1 VRQDRDRRD
10 HGRQRGPAR
19 HRCAGPSGRWAAFEV
34 KLSQSQIDEAAA
46 ALRAFAD
53 RIDAKSCGHPA
64 ALAVITGNGYG
75 YVRPDGVAVI
85 PIGTLGP

>member
-1 VRQDRDRRD
+1 MLCHTACGVNETRWL
-10 HGRQRGPAR
+10 AR
-19 HRCAGPSGRWAAFEV
+19 LPRGPSGRWAAFEV
-34 KLSQSQIDEAAA
+34 KLGQSQIDEAAA
-46 ALRAFAD
+46 TLRAFAD
-53 RIDAKSCGHPA
+53 RIDAKRCGHPA

>member
-1 VRQDRDRRD
+1 
-10 HGRQRGPAR
+10 
-19 HRCAGPSGRWAAFEV
+19 V

-53 RIDAKSCGHPA
+53 RIDAKRCGDPA
-64 ALAVITGNGYG
+64 ALAVIAVNGYG
-75 YVRPDGVAVI
+75 YVRPDDVAVI